1 MTDPGRDTP
10 AKAERTPGLGPPG
23 RPAIGRRRAAM
34 LLLAVL
40 LVLAMLLL
48 VSTLAV
54 AGCDDDEATTTTQT
68 TAAPTTTSDG
78 GILGEILGEGVL
90 PDVVGL
96 DLQLAQD
103 TLQAGGWYLIEGID
117 ASGQDRM
124 QVLDR
129 NWVVVEQDPPA
140 GTPTDFTDTIEL
152 RAVKRGEPG
161 SEVLHEPVGLPDV
174 AGMNLQLAIDTMQAA
189 GYYRFEFV
197 DVTGRDRRPIAHSNW
212 VVVEQS
218 PAPGAEPPK
227 TSAVTLRVK
236 KKGE

>member
-1 MTDPGRDTP
+1 MQAVALT
-10 AKAERTPGLGPPG
+10 LF
-23 RPAIGRRRAAM
+23 
-34 LLLAVL
+34 VL
-40 LVLAMLLL
+40 LP
-48 VSTLAV
+48 AV
-54 AGCDDDEATTTTQT
+54 AGCSDDVTTSTTVTVTSTTT
-68 TAAPTTTSDG
+68 APPTTTEGGLLGDG
-78 GILGEILGEGVL
+78 TL

-103 TLQAGGWYLIEGID
+103 ALQSGGWYLIRGVD
-117 ASGQDRM
+117 ATDKGRM
-124 QVLDR
+124 QILDR

-140 GTPTDFTDTIEL
+140 GTTIPHTTTIEL

-161 SEVLHEPVGLPDV
+161 SEALREPEGLPDV

-197 DVTGRDRRPIAHSNW
+197 DVTGQGRRPIMHSNW

-218 PAPGAEPPK
+218 PAPGAEPST

-236 KKGE
+236 KTVE